1 MPDLK
6 KSLSL
11 HEPYILNAIAASW
24 NLSASAESAEPIE
37 EILARKINQ
46 SINSNSFKKD
56 LPESVR
62 PAIEK
67 LIMNNGKIQ

>member
-24 NLSASAESAEPIE
+24 NVSASAESAEPIE
-37 EILARKINQ
+37 EILARKI
-46 SINSNSFKKD
+46 
-56 LPESVR
+56 
-62 PAIEK
+62 
-67 LIMNNGKIQ
+67 IQ